1 MRFVTMMT
9 SAAVLLFAGANTA
22 PAATHGATGS
32 AWAVQAPVVAT
43 LATVQDAQPQP
54 PAKGEVDVN
63 VDLDNDGAVWYADPF
78 WIAVGVI
85 ALVVIVL
92 LVALAGRGGG
102 TTTVVR

>member
-9 SAAVLLFAGANTA
+9 SAAVLLFASANVA
-22 PAATHGATGS
+22 PAAPQSGS
-32 AWAVQAPVVAT
+32 AWMVQAPVVAT

-54 PAKGEVDVN
+54 PAKGEVDVD
-63 VDLDNDGAVWYADPF
+63 VDLDSGGTVWYADPF

>member
-9 SAAVLLFAGANTA
+9 SAAVLLFASANVA
-22 PAATHGATGS
+22 PAAPHGSA
-32 AWAVQAPVVAT
+32 AWAVPAPVVAT

-63 VDLDNDGAVWYADPF
+63 VDLDTNGTTWYADPF

-85 ALVVIVL
+85 ALVVVVL

-102 TTTVVR
+102 GTTVVR

>member
-9 SAAVLLFAGANTA
+9 SAAVLLFASANVA
-22 PAATHGATGS
+22 PAAPSGSS

-63 VDLDNDGAVWYADPF
+63 VDLDNDGTVWYTDPF

-102 TTTVVR
+102 SSTTVVR

>member
-9 SAAVLLFAGANTA
+9 SAAVLLFAGANSA
-22 PAATHGATGS
+22 PAAPHGASGP
-32 AWAVQAPVVAT
+32 AWAVTAPVVAT
-43 LATVQDAQPQP
+43 FATVQDAQPQP

-63 VDLDNDGAVWYADPF
+63 VDLDSGGTVWYADPF

-102 TTTVVR
+102 TTVVR